1 MYFWGAQIEQS
12 SSLSTYVATGA
23 TTSININNFARRV
36 ISTGVEYVSGEF
48 DEVTGA

>member
-1 MYFWGAQIEQS
+1 
-12 SSLSTYVATGA
+12 LSTYVATGA

-36 ISTGVEYVSGEF
+36 VSTGVEYVSGEF